1 MFNPVDETS
10 IISDDITNSI
20 NMLIDTNIETIN
32 EYLSKLLY
40 LCPTMYL
47 ITASQWVDILCCTF
61 DMRSTLF
68 FVISQIQSY
77 NKRIKLMKRSTG
89 VSNKLLAD
97 KKLKS
102 FAEILVEII
111 DDIQETNLVALT
123 YVIRTHFMTDVLS
136 RDWGSDKEFRRGQSI
151 SYGILAS
158 VTIIIRLL
166 NEIRIKAYKYHFFYV
181 NCCISSLKLLIDIVK
196 EEYMNIS
203 YLSRTKSKQF
213 VQDLKYLLVSI
224 IDILQYLQNE
234 SIYSTD
240 DTESNTDSYLWY
252 GKKQGIFNLDFITAT
267 NNMRNKV
274 FLSAN
279 GKLFSLDDKLLNSI
293 EHKKSTNVTFSE
305 QLNDQ
310 SLTDLVLSILE
321 LQLIVFILDIDNDDM
336 VDLLERNIDKISE
349 NHHGPFSIKSSE
361 RVGLDTILSLVSNL
375 QPRETL
381 IQNYYLD
388 IDINR
393 ISKSFIEKSILNLI
407 TIDPLYLHSILSKHY
422 VCIGDDDDD
431 QNTIFPNLTES
442 EKLKRMNIKSL
453 NDKLR
458 NDNYV
463 SLD

>member
-1 MFNPVDETS
+1 MYSPVDENN
-10 IISDDITNSI
+10 IISNDITNSI
-20 NMLIDTNIETIN
+20 NMLIDSNIETIN

-77 NKRIKLMKRSTG
+77 NKIVKLIKRNSG
-89 VSNKLLAD
+89 VSNKLSD

-102 FAEILVEII
+102 FAEIFVEII

-123 YVIRTHFMTDVLS
+123 YIIRTHFMTDVLVQ
-136 RDWGSDKEFRRGQSI
+136 DWGSDKEFRRGQCV
-151 SYGILAS
+151 SYGISAS
-158 VTIIIRLL
+158 ITIIIRLL
-166 NEIRIKAYKYHFFYV
+166 NEIRTKAYKYPFFYV

-234 SIYSTD
+234 SMYSTD
-240 DTESNTDSYLWY
+240 STGSISDSYLWY
-252 GKKQGIFNLDFITAT
+252 GKKQGTFNLDFITAT

-293 EHKKSTNVTFSE
+293 EHKTSTNVTFSE

-310 SLTDLVLSILE
+310 SLTDLVLSVLE
-321 LQLIVFILDIDNDDM
+321 LQLIVFILDKDNDDM
-336 VDLLERNIDKISE
+336 VDSLERNIDKMTE

-361 RVGLDTILSLVSNL
+361 HVGLDTILSLSNL
-375 QPRETL
+375 QPRAFYPFFK
-381 IQNYYLD
+381 QHHH
-388 IDINR
+388 
-393 ISKSFIEKSILNLI
+393 ISPPKSE
-407 TIDPLYLHSILSKHY
+407 
-422 VCIGDDDDD
+422 
-431 QNTIFPNLTES
+431 
-442 EKLKRMNIKSL
+442 
-453 NDKLR
+453 
-458 NDNYV
+458 
-463 SLD
+463 

>member
-1 MFNPVDETS
+1 MFNPVDETT

-20 NMLIDTNIETIN
+20 NKLIDTNIETIN
-32 EYLSKLLY
+32 KYLSKLLY

-61 DMRSTLF
+61 DMRSTFF

-77 NKRIKLMKRSTG
+77 NKRIKLMKKSNG

-102 FAEILVEII
+102 FAEALVEII

-123 YVIRTHFMTDVLS
+123 YVIRTHFMTDVLAQ
-136 RDWGSDKEFRRGQSI
+136 DWGSDKEFRRGQCI

-224 IDILQYLQNE
+224 IDILQYLKNE

-240 DTESNTDSYLWY
+240 TESNPDSYLWY

-267 NNMRNKV
+267 NNIRNKV

-293 EHKKSTNVTFSE
+293 EHKTSTNVTFSE

-321 LQLIVFILDIDNDDM
+321 LQLIVFILDKDNDDM
-336 VDLLERNIDKISE
+336 VDLLGRNIDQISE
-349 NHHGPFSIKSSE
+349 NHHGPFSIKSSVH
-361 RVGLDTILSLVSNL
+361 VGLDTILSLTSNL

-388 IDINR
+388 IDIDR
-393 ISKSFIEKSILNLI
+393 ISKSFIEKSILNFI
-407 TIDPLYLHSILSKHY
+407 IIDPLYLHSILSKHY
-422 VCIGDDDDD
+422 ACIGDDDDD